1 MKLNYRSLRRVLALA
16 LSLLLALTPTLSG
29 GVLASGEP
37 ETPRETVQNSDPVF
51 FNANG
56 VGVSSAD
63 DITNGG
69 VMLSKTAAPVEGDPY
84 SFDITL
90 TVAAEGISKPA
101 PKANIVLVLDS
112 SSSMSDRDGNT
123 PNCGKNL
130 HRHSDEEEC
139 YATTYQCGKNEH
151 THGDEDC
158 ILTCE
163 KEEHRHSLG
172 FDGCYNWRLELKCGK
187 EAHTHSDA
195 ENCYGDTE
203 HTHTKDCRLT
213 CTQEEHGVYNRP
225 SELVHPSRC
234 YSRAA
239 SATQAAEN
247 MVSAFLDA
255 NISANLAVVGFGKL
269 ATTYQGLTPLTE
281 ENRSEFSDAIDK
293 ALTIY
298 DDVGTNM
305 EQGIVTATT
314 LLSENEQNFIIVISD
329 GEPTFYG
336 NPAKGTGSSMTET
349 TKDETIKAATAAKDK
364 ATLYGVAFTQDIDI
378 MKTMFAP
385 NYYTATNAA
394 DLESKLVNSI
404 AKSIT
409 TSISGVISDT
419 MSSYVDYV
427 ALAADT
433 DADVAA
439 TVSYDATEKV
449 LNWNPGDLSV
459 SQSITYRVT
468 LNATYDA
475 KNSYDFVD
483 ANNGATLTFT
493 GADQSEHTVSFPVPK
508 VSAPLYKVTY
518 QWAEGSA
525 TPDGA
530 TLPTDSNVYR
540 DGAEFTVS
548 TENYAALTDYTFSGW
563 NILSGVADGK
573 VTGDITVEGSLTK
586 KTTPS
591 TPGETDAPSNKLTY
605 VVKYYRDS
613 VAEDNYLNEVNGA
626 AVESGT
632 DVESLIDKNAY
643 KPDDTDD
650 LTYEDGVIDDASS
663 TVITEDGQVIN
674 VVYKS
679 KAAETTTEAT
689 TTSKAT
695 EEPTPT
701 PTDSSTVATTTKA
714 TTTSVTTTEGA
725 SNEPPVT
732 STSEPPVA
740 TSEPATTTEPATS
753 DSSDVSAVT
762 TAPSEPSD
770 SSTEAPAETTP
781 VAPVAP
787 DAPIAPVDPDVP
799 DTSDTNHTT
808 LFAAMAVLS
817 AMGLLVLLLNAL
829 NTRKSRKK

>member
-1 MKLNYRSLRRVLALA
+1 MKLNHRSLRRVLALA

-51 FNANG
+51 FDANG
-56 VGVSSAD
+56 AEVSSAD
-63 DITNGG
+63 DITTGG

-101 PKANIVLVLDS
+101 PKANIVLVLDG
-112 SSSMSDRDGNT
+112 SSSMNDRDTN
-123 PNCGKNL
+123 PSCGKGL
-130 HRHSDEEEC
+130 HRHS
-139 YATTYQCGKNEH
+139 
-151 THGDEDC
+151 
-158 ILTCE
+158 
-163 KEEHRHSLG
+163 S
-172 FDGCYNWRLELKCGK
+172 GCYDLENYHCGK
-187 EAHTHSDA
+187 EPHTHNK
-195 ENCYGDTE
+195 NCPTCGKVEHEHNLGCLLFGCDQFEHKHTAACYEDTDIE
-203 HTHTKDCRLT
+203 HTHTNACRLK
-213 CTQEEHGVYNRP
+213 CGQEEHGRYP
-225 SELVHPSRC
+225 SFMSNTLVHLSSC
-234 YSRAA
+234 YQSRAA
-239 SATQAAEN
+239 SAMQAAED
-247 MVSAFLDA
+247 MISAFLKA
-255 NISANLAVVGFGKL
+255 NISANLAVVGFGNVADCSL
-269 ATTYQGLTPLTE
+269 PLTPLTE
-281 ENRSEFSDAIDK
+281 ENRSDFSDAIDK
-293 ALTIY
+293 ALTIGTN
-298 DDVGTNM
+298 VGTNM
-305 EQGIVTATT
+305 EQGIVKASE
-314 LLSENEQNFIIVISD
+314 LLSEKTGEQNFIIVISD
-329 GEPTFYG
+329 GEPTLYG
-336 NPAKGTGSSMTET
+336 TKPNGDGAIMDDATET
-349 TKDETIKAATAAKDK
+349 ATKNAATAAKSK

-419 MSSYVDYV
+419 MSGYVDYV
-427 ALAADT
+427 ELATDT

-439 TVSYDATEKV
+439 TVSYDAAEKA

-459 SQSITYRVT
+459 PQSITYRVT

-483 ANNGATLTFT
+483 ANSGATLTFT

-518 QWAEGSA
+518 QWAAGSA

-540 DGAEFTVS
+540 KGAEFTVS

-563 NILSGVADGK
+563 DILSGVENDK

-586 KTTPS
+586 KATPP

-605 VVKYYRDS
+605 VVKYYHDS
-613 VAEDNYLNEVNGA
+613 VALTNYIDEVNGD

-632 DVESLIDKNAY
+632 DVESLIDKNAH
-643 KPDDTDD
+643 KPVDANNR
-650 LTYEDGVIDDASS
+650 TYEDGVIDTASS

-679 KAAETTTEAT
+679 KATETTTGES
-689 TTSKAT
+689 TTSKADEST
-695 EEPTPT
+695 ST
-701 PTDSSTVATTTKA
+701 PTDSSTESTTTKA
-714 TTTSVTTTEGA
+714 TTTSATTTEGT

-762 TAPSEPSD
+762 TAPSESSD
-770 SSTEAPAETTP
+770 GSTEAPSETTP
-781 VAPVAP
+781 DAP

>member
-1 MKLNYRSLRRVLALA
+1 MKLNHRSLRRVLALA

-51 FNANG
+51 FDANG
-56 VGVSSAD
+56 VEVSSAD

-101 PKANIVLVLDS
+101 PKANIVLVLDG
-112 SSSMSDRDGNT
+112 SSSMNDRDGN
-123 PNCGKNL
+123 PICGKDL
-130 HRHSDEEEC
+130 HRHTRGGDGSESC
-139 YATTYQCGKNEH
+139 YDFENYHCGKVPHTHNEDCLTCGKIEHEHNFGCWFFGCNQDEHEH
-151 THGDEDC
+151 TAA
-158 ILTCE
+158 
-163 KEEHRHSLG
+163 
-172 FDGCYNWRLELKCGK
+172 CYK
-187 EAHTHSDA
+187 
-195 ENCYGDTE
+195 DTE
-203 HTHTKDCRLT
+203 HTHTNACRLN
-213 CTQEEHGVYNRP
+213 CGKEEHGRYP
-225 SELVHPSRC
+225 FMSSTLVHLSSC
-234 YSRAA
+234 YQSRAA
-239 SATQAAEN
+239 SAMQAAED
-247 MVSAFLDA
+247 MISAFLDA
-255 NISANLAVVGFGKL
+255 NISAKLAVVGFGNVADCSL
-269 ATTYQGLTPLTE
+269 ELTQLTE
-281 ENRSEFSDAIDK
+281 ENRSDFSDAIDK
-293 ALTIY
+293 ALTIGTN
-298 DDVGTNM
+298 VGTNM
-305 EQGIVTATT
+305 EQGIVTATN
-314 LLSENEQNFIIVISD
+314 LLPANEQNFIIVISD
-329 GEPTFYG
+329 GEPTLYG
-336 NPAKGTGSSMTET
+336 TKPNGDGGIMDTATET
-349 TKDETIKAATAAKDK
+349 ATKNAATAAKSK

-419 MSSYVDYV
+419 MSDYVDYV
-427 ALAADT
+427 ALATDT
-433 DADVAA
+433 DTDVAA

-483 ANNGATLTFT
+483 ANSGATLTFQ

-518 QWAEGSA
+518 QWAEGSD
-525 TPDGA
+525 TPDSA

-563 NILSGVADGK
+563 DILSGVADGK

-586 KTTPS
+586 KTTPP

-605 VVKYYRDS
+605 VVKYYRNS
-613 VAEDNYLNEVNGA
+613 VAEGNYLNKVNGA

-643 KPDDTDD
+643 KPEDTDD
-650 LTYEDGVIDDASS
+650 LTYEDGVIDAASS

-689 TTSKAT
+689 TTAEAT

-701 PTDSSTVATTTKA
+701 PTVTTTTKASEEA

-740 TSEPATTTEPATS
+740 TSKPATTTEPATS

-781 VAPVAP
+781 DAP
-787 DAPIAPVDPDVP
+787 DAPVAPVDPDVP

-808 LFAAMAVLS
+808 LFTAMAVLS